1 MTKIKA
7 IKFNMSGTDYYLGII
22 NAQDLVNQHEVD
34 YWSKSNPQGYQR
46 ALGKSRSKK
55 FSDYLKNH
63 KGILHQT
70 VLINI
75 RKVSNIN
82 FKPLNSDFGIL
93 ETKEKLFLV
102 DGQHRVGGIKMMIEN
117 NPSFATFPI
126 PVLIMV
132 GLNREKEATQF
143 IIVNKTQKGVR
154 SDLADRLLK
163 DAIRNVDKGLLE
175 AIGIKEPQKLTE
187 FIVSICDNLDKDK
200 RSVWYQRITFPNQK
214 NRVTDT
220 IKQRSFTESLKL
232 ILKDNYIQSHY
243 TSLKQLT
250 DLLIIYWEAIS
261 ELCPEACTVYPKDY
275 VLLKT
280 TGPFIMHKLLPI
292 VIIKCGGNVTKT
304 RIKNILS
311 KIEQMEDSYWHK
323 NGDLG
328 SGSSAKFFNLW
339 YDEFHHQ
346 II

>member
-7 IKFNMSGTDYYLGII
+7 IKFKMSGSDYYLGVIS
-22 NAQDLVNQHEVD
+22 AGDLVKNYEVD

-46 ALGKSRSKK
+46 SLGKSRSKK
-55 FSDYLKNH
+55 FSDYLKIHN
-63 KGILHQT
+63 GILHQT
-70 VLINI
+70 ILINI
-75 RKVSNIN
+75 R
-82 FKPLNSDFGIL
+82 NSKGTSYKSSSADFGIL
-93 ETKEKLFLV
+93 ETNEKLFLV
-102 DGQHRVGGIKMMIEN
+102 DGQHRVGGIKMMIEQ
-117 NPSFATFPI
+117 NPAFASVPI
-126 PVLIMV
+126 PVLVMV

-163 DAIRNVDKGLLE
+163 DAIKNVDKGLLE
-175 AIGIKEPQKLTE
+175 VIGIKEPQRITE
-187 FIVSICDNLDKDK
+187 IIVSICDNLDKDK
-200 RSVWYQRITFPNQK
+200 KSIWYQRITFPNQK

-220 IKQRSFTESLKL
+220 IKQRSMTESIKL

-243 TSLKQLT
+243 TSIKQLT
-250 DLLIIYWEAIS
+250 ELLVMYWEAIND
-261 ELCPEACTVYPKDY
+261 LCPEACGDDAKEY

-311 KIEQMEDSYWHK
+311 KIEQMEDNYWHK

-328 SGSSAKFFNLW
+328 AGSSAKFFNLW
-339 YDEFHHQ
+339 YDEFHQQ

>member
-7 IKFNMSGTDYYLGII
+7 IKFKMSGSDYYLGLI
-22 NAQDLVNQHEVD
+22 NAGDLVKNYEVD
-34 YWSKSNPQGYQR
+34 YWSKSNPKGYQR
-46 ALGKSRSKK
+46 SLSKSRSKK

-63 KGILHQT
+63 EGILHQT
-70 VLINI
+70 ILINI
-75 RKVSNIN
+75 RNSKGISYKSSNG
-82 FKPLNSDFGIL
+82 DFGLL
-93 ETKEKLFLV
+93 ETNEKFFLV
-102 DGQHRVGGIKMMIEN
+102 DGQHRVGGIKMMIEQ
-117 NPSFATFPI
+117 NPAFASVPI

-154 SDLADRLLK
+154 SDLADRLLN
-163 DAIRNVDKGLLE
+163 DAIKNVDKGLLE
-175 AIGIKEPQKLTE
+175 VIGIKEPQRITE
-187 FIVSICDNLDKDK
+187 IIVTICDNLDKDK
-200 RSVWYQRITFPNQK
+200 KSIWYQRITFPNQK

-220 IKQRSFTESLKL
+220 IKQRSMTESIKL

-243 TSLKQLT
+243 TTIKQLT
-250 DLLIIYWEAIS
+250 DLLVMYWEAIND
-261 ELCPEACTVYPKDY
+261 LCPEACGDDAKEY

-304 RIKNILS
+304 KIKNILS
-311 KIEQMEDSYWHK
+311 KIEQMEDNYWHK

-328 SGSSAKFFNLW
+328 TGSSAKFFNIW
-339 YDEFHHQ
+339 YEEFHQQ